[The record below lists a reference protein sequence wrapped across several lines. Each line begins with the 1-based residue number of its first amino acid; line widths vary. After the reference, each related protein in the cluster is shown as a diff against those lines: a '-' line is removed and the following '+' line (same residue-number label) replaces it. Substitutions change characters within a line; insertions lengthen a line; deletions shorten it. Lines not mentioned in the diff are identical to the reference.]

1 MLCSCTC
8 EGWSAPNDVVP
19 PYAVEM
25 KIQYLTIVRRIKY
38 LAVAMG
44 VLAALTVSPLAHAVE
59 NGTDATG
66 NGIVVPILVK
76 MNAAGDYGA
85 CSGALISPSVVATAG
100 HCLLDSSGV
109 GSNDILVGPPGTSHA
124 YNAATWTHVTNSIF
138 SVDYQ
143 GPSAAGMVTAGDIA
157 FITLAANLPQTTKVY
172 LPSENQLTT
181 LKSSS
186 AKLRIIGYGDLN
198 DAGDPSYFP
207 NYFDAQYS
215 SYLSSDVNSS
225 WAESTGSDICLG
237 DSGSPV
243 LSITPTKIII
253 VGIVTGAILSKH
265 CSVKQANGKYVSQ
278 FTVMNRYSNLGMAA
292 MGLALDA
299 ALSAV
304 TSAQDGLN
312 QKTTQLNSANDS
324 KSQLQT
330 DLDQA
335 SNDLDAA
342 NNSIIDLK
350 AQIALYKSAGFKI
363 ITCVAGAK
371 SKSVIAI
378 KPKCPIGYKLQK

>member
-1 MLCSCTC
+1 M
-8 EGWSAPNDVVP
+8 
-19 PYAVEM
+19 
-25 KIQYLTIVRRIKY
+25 
-38 LAVAMG
+38 
-44 VLAALTVSPLAHAVE
+44 
-59 NGTDATG
+59 
-66 NGIVVPILVK
+66 
-76 MNAAGDYGA
+76 
-85 CSGALISPSVVATAG
+85 
-100 HCLLDSSGV
+100 
-109 GSNDILVGPPGTSHA
+109 
-124 YNAATWTHVTNSIF
+124 
-138 SVDYQ
+138 
-143 GPSAAGMVTAGDIA
+143 
-157 FITLAANLPQTTKVY
+157 
-172 LPSENQLTT
+172 
-181 LKSSS
+181 
-186 AKLRIIGYGDLN
+186 
-198 DAGDPSYFP
+198 
-207 NYFDAQYS
+207 
-215 SYLSSDVNSS
+215 
-225 WAESTGSDICLG
+225 
-237 DSGSPV
+237 
-243 LSITPTKIII
+243 SITPTKIII